1 LSTELILEINARAFI
16 VYFAVLSENMGKDIS
31 IRIKFFSG
39 IDKELKLEN
48 YNPAEGIAMNV
59 PSGKR
64 LKWALKTVGMTSF
77 SSNIYFRSGVRISTW
92 SKLKDGD
99 EITCLKAAGG
109 G

>member
-1 LSTELILEINARAFI
+1 MAN
-16 VYFAVLSENMGKDIS
+16 NIS

-39 IDKELKLEN
+39 IDKELNLKN
-48 YNPAEGIAMNV
+48 YNPSDGLSMSI

-64 LKWALKTVGMTSF
+64 LKWALKTAGMKQF
-77 SSNIYFRSGVRISTW
+77 SSCAYFRNGQRISTW

-99 EITCLKAAGG
+99 EVSCLKPSGG

>member
-1 LSTELILEINARAFI
+1 LSTELILEIIERAHI
-16 VYFAVLSENMGKDIS
+16 VYFADLSECMGKDIS

-48 YNPAEGIAMNV
+48 YNPSEGITMNI

-64 LKWALKTVGMTSF
+64 LKWPLKTVGMTAF
-77 SSNIYFRSGVRISTW
+77 SSYIYFRSGVRISTW
-92 SKLKDGD
+92 AKLKDGD
-99 EITCLKAAGG
+99 EITCLRPAGG

>member
-1 LSTELILEINARAFI
+1 MA
-16 VYFAVLSENMGKDIS
+16 KDIS

-48 YNPAEGIAMNV
+48 YNPAEGITLNV

-64 LKWALKTVGMTSF
+64 LKWALKTAGMTSF
-77 SSNIYFRSGVRISTW
+77 SSYIYFRSGVRISTW
-92 SKLKDGD
+92 TKLKEGD
-99 EITCLKAAGG
+99 EITCLKPAGG

>member
-1 LSTELILEINARAFI
+1 MANTIT
-16 VYFAVLSENMGKDIS
+16 V
-31 IRIKFFSG
+31 RIKFFSG

-48 YNPAEGIAMNV
+48 YNPAEGLSMSI

-64 LKWALKTVGMTSF
+64 LKWALRNAGMTNF
-77 SSNIYFRSGVRISTW
+77 SGYAYFRSGERISTW

-99 EITCLKAAGG
+99 EVSCLRPAGG

>member
-1 LSTELILEINARAFI
+1 
-16 VYFAVLSENMGKDIS
+16 MGKEIS

-48 YNPAEGIAMNV
+48 YNPTFGVTMDV

-64 LKWALKTVGMTSF
+64 LRWALKIVGMTAF
-77 SSNIYFRSGVRISTW
+77 SSYIYFRSGVRVSVW
-92 SKLKDGD
+92 AKLKDGD
-99 EITCLKAAGG
+99 EITCLRPAGG